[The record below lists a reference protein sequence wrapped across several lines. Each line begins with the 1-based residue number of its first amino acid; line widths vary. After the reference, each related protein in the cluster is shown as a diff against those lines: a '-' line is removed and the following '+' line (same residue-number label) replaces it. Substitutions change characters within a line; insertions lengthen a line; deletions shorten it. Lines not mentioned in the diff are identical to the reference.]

1 MRKIAGVVFIAM
13 VIIALSSCL
22 GETAERTETKVET
35 GAGGEQIIQISQILL
50 NPTEYSGKDVTIKA
64 KVEEAVDVEG
74 KAFVKLFDGTG
85 RIIATFPADRELML
99 SRGFIFMADPGVI
112 GKTVIVTGTVRLNVP
127 LGEGPE
133 HGAFAY
139 LIEVN
144 TIKLAEE

>member
-1 MRKIAGVVFIAM
+1 MKTRKIAGVVFIAM
-13 VIIALSSCL
+13 ALIALSGCL
-22 GETAERTETKVET
+22 GETTERTETKAET
-35 GAGGEQIIQISQILL
+35 GGEQIIQISQILL
-50 NPTEYSGKDVTIKA
+50 NPTEYSGKEVAIKA
-64 KVEEAVDVEG
+64 KVEEAVDVAG

-85 RIIATFPADRELML
+85 RIIVTFPADREYML

-112 GKTVIVTGTVRLNVP
+112 GKTVIVNGTVHLNVP